1 MTTKKTRSAAAI
13 GRQNRQKGRKA
24 EQAVVDFLKEAG
36 YLKARRWPSN
46 MPAPVTGQKPPDLI
60 VPELPWL
67 AAEVKHAEDMTPW
80 KLMDQAETQCTVGQF
95 PVGFMR
101 KDSRAG
107 PGQPSDRPMVVVMK
121 PVDWLG
127 MMKLAELGRHA
138 EAHAG
143 GHAGGGKTATLFHKG
158 TGFSLQSWQTQEA
171 AKAWLQELRD
181 IAGPARDKEAIRDDL
196 VELSRLAKYQR
207 EVHVLERLA
216 KDLVVGPLR
225 EE

>member
-1 MTTKKTRSAAAI
+1 MSTKKKRSAAAI

-80 KLMDQAETQCTVGQF
+80 KLMNQAETQCTVGQF

-107 PGQPSDRPMVVVMK
+107 PGQPSDRPMMVVMK
-121 PVDWLG
+121 PVDWLALV
-127 MMKLAELGRHA
+127 KLADECKFLH
-138 EAHAG
+138 E
-143 GHAGGGKTATLFHKG
+143 
-158 TGFSLQSWQTQEA
+158 EA
-171 AKAWLQELRD
+171 ARDEDAGIALEVNARVARELLKELREL
-181 IAGPARDKEAIRDDL
+181 AGPTRDRGDIRKDL
-196 VELSRLAKYQR
+196 VELFWSESGLAD
-207 EVHVLERLA
+207 LELHRLA
-216 KDLVVGPLR
+216 KDLGLAPLN
-225 EE
+225 EGKD